1 MAGELSNL
9 QAPEGANRRSKHKG
23 RGIGSGNGKTAGR
36 GVKGQKARKSGN
48 VRPGFEGGSMPLQRR
63 LPKRGFSN
71 HFEKDFAEVRVVHL
85 NRFPEGTVVD
95 EAMLKEAGLAK
106 GRIEGVKIIG
116 HPNLA
121 ATLPADA
128 SLLYARNLQTLL
140 LHLAPKAELKLDFDD
155 EITAGA
161 VLTHQGEVRHAP
173 TRDALAANA

>member
-116 HPNLA
+116 KGALTVRVDVKVNRISEGARGVIEA
-121 ATLPADA
+121 AGGKVELIPD
-128 SLLYARNLQTLL
+128 R
-140 LHLAPKAELKLDFDD
+140 PKWTRPDSRKAQRSAK
-155 EITAGA
+155 
-161 VLTHQGEVRHAP
+161 QG
-173 TRDALAANA
+173 